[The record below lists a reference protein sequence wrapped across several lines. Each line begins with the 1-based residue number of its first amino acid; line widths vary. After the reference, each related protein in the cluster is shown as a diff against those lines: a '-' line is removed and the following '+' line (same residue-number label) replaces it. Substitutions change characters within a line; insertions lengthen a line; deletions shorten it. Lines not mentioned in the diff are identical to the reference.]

1 MPAEVIEYRPL
12 GNTGLVVSQL
22 SMGGSALG
30 NVYGEVEAGAALEAV
45 RHGIDLG
52 MNFLDTSPYY
62 GDTLSELRIGE
73 ALQGGYRERVVL
85 ATKAGRY
92 AENVNNGFD
101 YSYKRILRSWEESSR
116 RLRTDHI
123 DLFQLH
129 DVEFVRQEKVV
140 EEAWPAMVH
149 LKEEGKVGHI
159 GLTGYPLRHLARL
172 ASILEP
178 PPETILSYCH
188 YDLLN
193 ATFDEW
199 LLPTVL
205 QLGIGV
211 INASV
216 THMGILTERG
226 AEDWHPAPPEVHEV
240 GRRIREH
247 VRSRGANVTEVAL
260 LFALAHPYMATTCV
274 GMGSVHEVDEN
285 VATLGR
291 QLDHELLAEIEEL
304 AAPVRGTT
312 WVQGYPEYNDPGS
325 VASQRARG
333 RAPHQTTT

>member
-1 MPAEVIEYRPL
+1 MPAGAIEYKPL

-62 GDTLSELRIGE
+62 GDTLSERRIGE

-92 AENVNNGFD
+92 AEKVNNGFD
-101 YSYKRILRSWEESSR
+101 YSYERILRSWEESSQ

-129 DVEFVRQEKVV
+129 DVEFVRQEKIV
-140 EEAWPAMVH
+140 EEAWPAMVR

-159 GLTGYPLRHLARL
+159 GLTGYPLRHLALL

-178 PPETILSYCH
+178 RPETILSYCH

-193 ATFDEW
+193 TTFDEL
-199 LLPTVL
+199 LLPTIL
-205 QLGIGV
+205 RLGIGV

-226 AEDWHPAPPEVHEV
+226 AEDWHPAPAEVHEV
-240 GRRIREH
+240 GRKIREH
-247 VRSRGANVTEVAL
+247 VRSRGADVTEVAL
-260 LFALAHPYMATTCV
+260 LFAIAHPHVATTCV
-274 GMGSVHEVDEN
+274 GMRSVQEVDQD
-285 VATLGR
+285 VAILRR
-291 QLDHELLAEIEEL
+291 QLDHELLAEVEKL

-325 VASQRARG
+325 VASQQARG
-333 RAPHQTTT
+333 RSPQQTTT